1 LDVVKWTIYAMLEA
15 EEMGLTSK
23 NIVNKAAVDTDPAVQ
38 RFVGNDGSLG
48 EGLGLPADFA
58 KQIIAQVG
66 NYGELYE
73 RNISPIELPRGV
85 NNLWTNG
92 GLMYAM
98 PLR

>member
-1 LDVVKWTIYAMLEA
+1 MLEA
-15 EEMGLTSK
+15 EEMGLNSN
-23 NIVNKAAVDTDPAVQ
+23 NIANKAAVDTNPAVQ
-38 RFVGNDGSLG
+38 RFVGNEGSLG
-48 EGLGLPADFA
+48 EGLGLPADWA

-73 RNISPIELPRGV
+73 ANITPIELPRGV
-85 NNLWTNG
+85 NSLWTEG